1 MGKKV
6 KLLTFKRANLELCCN
21 CSINSTGFNVKYN
34 SSGSGVELNTY
45 PQEENFPFYPFSG
58 QKEKAVLINSLVIHI
73 VLLSKMML
81 DNTKPS
87 LTV

>member
-1 MGKKV
+1 M
-6 KLLTFKRANLELCCN
+6 
-21 CSINSTGFNVKYN
+21 
-34 SSGSGVELNTY
+34 ELNTY

-58 QKEKAVLINSLVIHI
+58 QKEKAFLINSLVIHI

-81 DNTKPS
+81 DDTKPS